1 MLLVLPVLI
10 FLYLFLVF
18 PTLRKH
24 KDREILK
31 NYYYAHRGLH
41 NDEIP
46 ENSMTAFM
54 LAAANDFA
62 IELDIHLTADG
73 ELVVFHDNTLDRMCG
88 VSGRVEDKSLAEL
101 RQLFLKDTS
110 EKIPTFKEVLT
121 AIDGRVPI
129 MVEFKCPLN
138 DCEKLCLAADKLLS
152 SYKGKYSIISFNP
165 LIPAWYRK
173 NRKNI
178 MRGQLAMS
186 SKGKGVI
193 PHISNAFLL
202 NFLVRPDFVSY
213 EQKNSNNLSFKIQKL
228 LGAFPVGWTFKS
240 EIELKAKIKDYNS
253 YIFENFKPTDV

>member
-1 MLLVLPVLI
+1 MLLALFVFI

-31 NYYYAHRGLH
+31 KYYYAHRGLH

-54 LAAANDFA
+54 MAAANDFA

-73 ELVVFHDNTLDRMCG
+73 ELVVFHDNTLERMCG
-88 VSGRVEDKSLAEL
+88 VQARVEEQTLAEL
-101 RQLFLKDTS
+101 KQLFLKNTD

-121 AIDGRVPI
+121 AIDGRIPI
-129 MVEFKCPLN
+129 MVEFKCPFN
-138 DCEKLCLAADKLLS
+138 DYEKLCRAADKLLS
-152 SYKGKYSIISFNP
+152 SYKGKYCIESFNP
-165 LIPAWYRK
+165 LIPAWYRR
-173 NRKNI
+173 NRKDI

-186 SKGKGVI
+186 SKGKGII

-213 EQKNSNNLSFKIQKL
+213 EQKNSQNLSFKIQKI

-240 EIELKAKIKDYNS
+240 KSELIAKKEEYS
-253 YIFENFKPTDV
+253 SFIFENFKPTDD